1 MRRMNHI
8 CKKTFYNFDDSN
20 EDYDNEFDT
29 RKFHGGA
36 SEVRDVDE
44 NYYCNHD
51 DNSNDEEYDVRN
63 FMLMLQDLMS

>member
-8 CKKTFYNFDDSN
+8 CKKTFYNFDNSN

-29 RKFHGGA
+29 RKFHGDA
-36 SEVRDVDE
+36 SGFRDADE

-51 DNSNDEEYDVRN
+51 DSSNDEEYDVRN